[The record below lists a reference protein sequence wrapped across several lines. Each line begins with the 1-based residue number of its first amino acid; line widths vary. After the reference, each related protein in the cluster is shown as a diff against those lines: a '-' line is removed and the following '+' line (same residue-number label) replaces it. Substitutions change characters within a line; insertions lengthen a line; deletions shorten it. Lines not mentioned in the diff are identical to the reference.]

1 MSDSPDA
8 TRRLQ
13 TQVNRGIAWS
23 GASQAIIA
31 IADLLSMFIVVV
43 KLVPPEHYGI
53 ACGALALYPALDVAA
68 DLGVTAS
75 IIQRD
80 DHSPEKLST
89 VFWFNL
95 LVSLGL
101 FAIVAVV
108 GPLYAKFQH
117 HPIIYGLLLAY
128 GGKLLF
134 QNVYAIPFALMKK
147 NLQFETIAKTR
158 IVAHLAESI
167 ARVVFAMLGYS
178 IWCFTLAAL
187 CRVVIFGVVIQ
198 LRQPF
203 IPKLVF
209 RPREVADYISFGA
222 RAAASQLLYQV
233 YVNLDYLFVLHYFGD
248 VANGIYSFAFWLV
261 LEPVRTISN
270 VVSDVAFS
278 TFARLRFD
286 REKLIAQ
293 LTRFIRL
300 NLMAVLPFIVIIA
313 LVVPDIFAMSSHAWT
328 PAERELGVQAVR
340 LLCLVG
346 LLRALGFLGPP
357 LLDGV
362 GRPELTLR
370 YMIVAAISVT
380 AAFWICAHV
389 FAGLGLISIALGWT
403 IAYPVAFVVLAIM
416 VVRQI
421 QLPMRA
427 FLNNTVGIAA
437 CSAAGFVVG
446 LGVSMITPM
455 FAPLLRLTIIAG
467 ASLATTALLL
477 ITWQRITPR
486 SIRAS
491 MAD

>member
-8 TRRLQ
+8 TRKLQ

-23 GASQAIIA
+23 GASQALIA
-31 IADLLSMFIVVV
+31 IADLLSMFFVVA

-101 FAIVAVV
+101 FAVVALV
-108 GPLYAKFQH
+108 GPLYARFQH
-117 HPIIYGLLLAY
+117 HPIIYSLLLAY

-147 NLQFETIAKTR
+147 NLEFEAIAKTR
-158 IVAHLAESI
+158 TVAHLAESLS
-167 ARVVFAMLGYS
+167 RVVFAMLGYS

-187 CRVVIFGVVIQ
+187 CRVVIFGALIQ

-209 RPREVADYISFGA
+209 RPREVADYIAFGA
-222 RAAASQLLYQV
+222 RTAASQLLYQL
-233 YVNLDYLFVLHYFGD
+233 YVNADYLFVLHYFGD
-248 VANGIYSFAFWLV
+248 VANGIYTFAFWLV

-278 TFARLRFD
+278 TFARLRFN
-286 REKLIAQ
+286 REKLVAQ

-313 LVVPDIFAMSSHAWT
+313 LVVPELFAMSSHAWT
-328 PAERELGVQAVR
+328 PVERELGVHAVR

-357 LLDGV
+357 LLDGI

-370 YMIVAAISVT
+370 YMIVAAIAVT
-380 AAFWICAHV
+380 ASFWICAHV
-389 FAGLGLISIALGWT
+389 FASLGLLSIALGWT
-403 IAYPVAFVVLAIM
+403 IAYPVAFAVLAIM
-416 VVRQI
+416 VKQ
-421 QLPMRA
+421 QLKLPMRK
-427 FLNNTVGIAA
+427 FLSDTVGIAA
-437 CSAAGFVVG
+437 CSAVGFVVG
-446 LGVSMITPM
+446 LGVSMITEAFSPM
-455 FAPLLRLTIIAG
+455 LRLVLVAG
-467 ASLATTALLL
+467 AALAATVLLL
-477 ITWQRITPR
+477 ITWQRITPQ

-491 MAD
+491 IAE